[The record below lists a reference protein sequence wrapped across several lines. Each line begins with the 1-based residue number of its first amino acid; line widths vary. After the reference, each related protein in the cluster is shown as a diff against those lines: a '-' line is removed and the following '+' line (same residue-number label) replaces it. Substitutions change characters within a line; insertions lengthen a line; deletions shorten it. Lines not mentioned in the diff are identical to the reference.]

1 MSEIIRIN
9 DTNYR
14 LTPVSRGCR
23 GCSFNGPE
31 VTDGCNFCTVDTI
44 LTEVLDHDEQTD
56 DGGLLPPQGA
66 LE

>member
-1 MSEIIRIN
+1 MITI
-9 DTNYR
+9 DGTLYR
-14 LTPVSRGCR
+14 NTVVGHRECR
-23 GCSFNGPE
+23 GCSFNGQGVPAA
-31 VTDGCNFCTVDTI
+31 CSFCTVDTI